1 MAATGVRTDRRKGDR
16 RMTVIPGG
24 RGKGPGMALVLR
36 SQMVEKLIDEMVAWG
51 DFAEWLRQAAKVAE
65 QHQKDAYRRVQS
77 WDRPGDAS

>member
-1 MAATGVRTDRRKGDR
+1 MAATGIRERRQGGDR

-36 SQMVEKLIDEMVAWG
+36 SQMVERLMDEMVAWG
-51 DFAEWLRQAAKVAE
+51 DFAAWLRQAADVAE
-65 QHQKDAYRRVQS
+65 AHQKATWKRVQG